1 MQKVRSARPD
11 LLLFLPN
18 AISDAKLVL
27 EKMNE
32 FGLGQG
38 KVPTISF
45 GITIAEPD
53 MLQSVSPETV
63 QGVMTIVANWGSKGQ
78 EALIAELKAKY
89 KEPWMTQNVIST
101 YGDMWLMKEALEKAG
116 KADRDAVARGAAHH
130 GCRPVEILSGRPAQV
145 RREGPPRRRR
155 RRHRAMADRACLS
168 PSIRPISRKQSRSGR
183 RNPEAPRRFFRE
195 ENCHDCKKQVH
206 DLAANA
212 IGRRVRHADRIPRLG
227 AATSEVKV
235 GLLVP
240 ISGLYARPGTVM
252 REGAEMAVDHINA
265 QGGIK
270 ALGGAKLKLVVLD
283 SGDTTEKAKNAAQR
297 MVAQETDLVAASGA
311 YLSSFT
317 LAVTEVTERASLP
330 VLTLSYSDLITDRG
344 FKYVFQTA
352 ATAGSQARQALPQII
367 KLAETASGKRPKTV
381 AILTD
386 NTGASIASAKAMR
399 EGLLAENQLQLIVDE
414 TFTPPL
420 ADATSLVQKIRSA
433 KPDLLF
439 FLPTVISDAKLLLE
453 KMNEFGLGQGKM
465 PTISFGIAIA
475 EPDMLQTVSP
485 ELLQGV
491 LTCVASWGAKG
502 HEALI
507 AELKTRYKEPWM
519 TQNAISTYG
528 DMWVIKDALEK
539 AGKADRVAVGEA
551 LRTMDAGPSKYYPLG
566 EIKFDEKGRR
576 VGAGMTIVQWQSG
589 VPVTVFPPELAL
601 AQPFWPEKLTEN

>member
-1 MQKVRSARPD
+1 M
-11 LLLFLPN
+11 N
-18 AISDAKLVL
+18 KL
-27 EKMNE
+27 
-32 FGLGQG
+32 
-38 KVPTISF
+38 SR
-45 GITIAEPD
+45 
-53 MLQSVSPETV
+53 
-63 QGVMTIVANWGSKGQ
+63 
-78 EALIAELKAKY
+78 
-89 KEPWMTQNVIST
+89 
-101 YGDMWLMKEALEKAG
+101 G
-116 KADRDAVARGAAHH
+116 KAPIGLTRRTVLSGAAAVGLAGVARAQAPG
-130 GCRPVEILSGRPAQV
+130 EI
-145 RREGPPRRRR
+145 
-155 RRHRAMADRACLS
+155 
-168 PSIRPISRKQSRSGR
+168 
-183 RNPEAPRRFFRE
+183 
-195 ENCHDCKKQVH
+195 
-206 DLAANA
+206 
-212 IGRRVRHADRIPRLG
+212 
-227 AATSEVKV
+227 KV
-235 GLLVP
+235 GLIVP
-240 ISGLYARPGTVM
+240 LSGIYTRPGQVM
-252 REGAEMAVDHINA
+252 KMGAEMGIEHINA

-270 ALGGAKLKLVVLD
+270 ALGGAKLELVVLD

-317 LAVTEVTERASLP
+317 LAVTEVTERANLP

-344 FKYVFQTA
+344 FKYVFQTS
-352 ATAGSQARQALPQII
+352 ATAGSQARQALPQIM
-367 KLAETASGKRPKTV
+367 KLAETASGKRPRTV

-386 NTGASIASAKAMR
+386 NTAASIASAKSMR
-399 EGLLAENQLQLIVDE
+399 EGLLAENQLQLVVDE

-420 ADATSLVQKIRSA
+420 ADATSLVQKVRSA

-453 KMNEFGLGQGKM
+453 KMNEFGLGQGKV

-507 AELKTRYKEPWM
+507 AELKARYKEPWM

-576 VGAGMTIVQWQSG
+576 IGAGMTIVQWQAG
-589 VPVTVFPPELAL
+589 VPMTVFPPELAL
-601 AQPFWPEKLTEN
+601 AKPFWPKS